1 MICHTIFAIIS
12 ECEVK
17 NVVVGEFEPCNQ
29 VARLDYGDEAYAVEV
44 TQYPVQIGD
53 FYEGGVFYREVNGEE
68 VRIDPIPTDSQ
79 KIDMLTAE
87 NASLRAYLNDI
98 SMAVT
103 ELAEGE
109 A

>member
-1 MICHTIFAIIS
+1 MICHTVFALIA

-17 NVVVGEFEPCNQ
+17 NIVVGEFEPCNE
-29 VARLDYGDEAYAVEV
+29 VARAEYGEEACAVEV

-68 VRIDPIPTDSQ
+68 VRIEPVPTDSQ
-79 KIDMLTAE
+79 KIDMLTADNE
-87 NASLRAYLNDI
+87 SLRAYLNDI
-98 SMAVT
+98 SMALT